1 MNDCPFEL
9 MTLALLEQQLPET
22 QRATLEA
29 HRQRCP
35 QCQRLAQEWEQLEP
49 VWVSQLPSPRLTA
62 SFNQRLAHRLS
73 REPRMLPERV
83 AEQRR
88 RLEEEYHAGLSRLRR
103 QSIASYPWLTLARVV
118 GACVVALWL
127 GVQLP
132 EWWAAR
138 VSLPPAW
145 QGVSAGLFAGA
156 IPLAVLLC
164 LWALIV
170 RPQEGSLEEWMG

>member
-9 MTLALLEQQLPET
+9 MTLALLEQQLPEA

-35 QCQRLAQEWEQLEP
+35 QCQRLSQEWERFEP
-49 VWVSQLPSPRLTA
+49 TWVSQLTPPRLSA
-62 SFNQRLAHRLS
+62 SFNERLTHRLS
-73 REPRMLPERV
+73 CEPRLLPERV

-88 RLEEEYHAGLSRLRR
+88 RLEEEYQTGLSRLRR
-103 QSIASYPWLTLARVV
+103 RSLASYPWLTLAKGV

-127 GVQLP
+127 GIQLP
-132 EWWAAR
+132 EWWSAR
-138 VSLPPAW
+138 VSLAPAW
-145 QGVSAGLFAGA
+145 QGVSAGLLGGA

-164 LWALIV
+164 LWALFV
-170 RPQEGSLEEWMG
+170 RPQEGALEEWMG